1 MAHLFSEVGRSDLS
15 VRCFFLVCCLD
26 RDVSHFLS
34 YLALHELANGDL
46 GFFGQ
51 REEPHP
57 EPIYPV
63 VRFHLPSFIVLFSAV
78 LL

>member
-1 MAHLFSEVGRSDLS
+1 MFPVGTSLLAC
-15 VRCFFLVCCLD
+15 V
-26 RDVSHFLS
+26 
-34 YLALHELANGDL
+34 ALHELANGDL

-63 VRFHLPSFIVLFSAV
+63 VGFHLPSYIVLFVVYYYNCGGS
-78 LL
+78 LW